1 MAKKIQ
7 PKKVGEFYTDA
18 PTIETQGPNY
28 ILVKDG
34 QSVDGKE
41 YRNLYVAQQ
50 ALIYWVSNNTKAPKF
65 RKSDK
70 IEKAQL
76 ADDEQTNS
84 D

>member
-1 MAKKIQ
+1 MAKKIK

-41 YRNLYVAQQ
+41 YRNLYVAPQ

-65 RKSDK
+65 NK

>member
-1 MAKKIQ
+1 MAKKIK

-34 QSVDGKE
+34 KSVDGKE

-50 ALIYWVSNNTKAPKF
+50 ALIFWVSNNTKAPKF
-65 RKSDK
+65 NKL
-70 IEKAQL
+70 EKAQL

>member
-34 QSVDGKE
+34 KSVDGKE

-65 RKSDK
+65 NK

>member
-65 RKSDK
+65 NKV
-70 IEKAQL
+70 EKAQL

>member
-1 MAKKIQ
+1 MAKKIK

-34 QSVDGKE
+34 KSVDSKE

-65 RKSDK
+65 NK

>member
-1 MAKKIQ
+1 MAKKTQ
-7 PKKVGEFYTDA
+7 TKKVGEFYTDA

-34 QSVDGKE
+34 KSVDGKE

-65 RKSDK
+65 DK

>member
-1 MAKKIQ
+1 MAKKIK

-34 QSVDGKE
+34 KSVDGKE

-65 RKSDK
+65 DK

>member
-65 RKSDK
+65 NK

>member
-34 QSVDGKE
+34 KSVDGKE

-65 RKSDK
+65 DK

>member
-1 MAKKIQ
+1 MAKKIK

-34 QSVDGKE
+34 KSVDGKE

-65 RKSDK
+65 NKV
-70 IEKAQL
+70 EKAQL

>member
-1 MAKKIQ
+1 MAKKIK

-65 RKSDK
+65 NK

>member
-1 MAKKIQ
+1 MAKKIK
-7 PKKVGEFYTDA
+7 PKKLGEFYTEA
-18 PTIETQGPNY
+18 PTIEPIGPNY

-34 QSVDGKE
+34 ESVDGKE

-65 RKSDK
+65 NKV
-70 IEKAQL
+70 EKAQL
-76 ADDEQTNS
+76 ADDEQKDS

>member
-1 MAKKIQ
+1 MAKKIK

-50 ALIYWVSNNTKAPKF
+50 ALIYWVSNNTRAPKF
-65 RKSDK
+65 NK

>member
-1 MAKKIQ
+1 MAKKIK

-34 QSVDGKE
+34 KSVDGKE

-65 RKSDK
+65 NK

>member
-34 QSVDGKE
+34 KSVDGKE

-65 RKSDK
+65 NKV
-70 IEKAQL
+70 EKAQL

>member
-1 MAKKIQ
+1 MAKKIK

-65 RKSDK
+65 NKV
-70 IEKAQL
+70 EKAQL